1 MEIYYISSAYQQ
13 HGLSEFFV
21 LKVLKVL
28 SSQKRE
34 GLWGVES
41 GTGLDFVHNAGVFEV
56 NLKGLALS
64 KKTFSACRDKKNG
77 LSVLM

>member
-1 MEIYYISSAYQQ
+1 VA
-13 HGLSEFFV
+13 
-21 LKVLKVL
+21 
-28 SSQKRE
+28 
-34 GLWGVES
+34 LWGVES

-64 KKTFSACRDKKNG
+64 KKTVSACRDKKNG